1 MFLPLD
7 TNSGLPI
14 YRQIM
19 DQVRRMVASGLLK
32 PGEKLDSVRDLSA
45 TLGINALTVGKA
57 YQELE
62 RDGVIEMRRGLGMFV
77 AARALGNDTSK
88 SARRQAVQA
97 TANRFVV
104 EAVQAGLTRKEAVSL
119 VTQAWR
125 SVHDPKPLSEEDE
138 S

>member
-7 TNSGLPI
+7 TTSGLPI

-19 DQVRRMVASGLLK
+19 DQVRRMVTSGLLK

-77 AARALGNDTSK
+77 AAHARVNDTTK
-88 SARRQAVQA
+88 LARGEAVQA
-97 TANRFVV
+97 TATRFVV
-104 EAVQAGLTRKEAVSL
+104 EAVQAGLTRKEAVIL
-119 VTQAWR
+119 LTQAWQ
-125 SVHDPKPLSEEDE
+125 SVHDAKAFEGKDKL
-138 S
+138 